1 MKGNNRISA
10 PDARRNGMSA
20 VRGLLMTALV
30 LVSVIG
36 LLSIMPTQVGALDPH
51 IATGTV
57 YEANG
62 TICDNC
68 TVDILNTRTGGTGN
82 TTSNATGVYAFN
94 LLNLLGGAGWSYGDT
109 IQITA
114 TNATNSTGVNSTQ
127 IKVGTL
133 STGIDVWI
141 GTTQAVSG
149 VNFYIV
155 DENGYPVQG
164 AYINIKDNS
173 GDIVT
178 TKITDSD
185 GKASADLSNGLYTV
199 TISKSGYDD
208 VVKVIRVHGCD
219 YAIRIGGVEV
229 VGITMGDVW
238 WWVLIILAIVGTI
251 AILGY
256 VAKKA

>member
-1 MKGNNRISA
+1 MKENNRISP
-10 PDARRNGMSA
+10 PDARRNGASA

-36 LLSIMPTQVGALDPH
+36 LLSMIPTQVAGLDPH
-51 IATGTV
+51 IVTGTV
-57 YEANG
+57 YEVNG
-62 TICDNC
+62 TLCDNC
-68 TVDILNTRTGGTGN
+68 TVTVLNVRTGESSN
-82 TTSNATGVYAFN
+82 TTSNATAVYAFN
-94 LLNLLGGAGWSYGDT
+94 LLNLPSGWSYGDT
-109 IQITA
+109 IQVTA
-114 TNATNSTGVNSTQ
+114 TNGTNATGTNSTQ
-127 IKVGTL
+127 IKIGAL
-133 STGIDVWI
+133 STGIDIWI

-155 DENGYPVQG
+155 DEDGYPVQG
-164 AYINIKDNS
+164 AYINIKDSS

-178 TKITDSD
+178 TKVTDSD
-185 GKASADLSNGLYTV
+185 GKASADLSNGLYTI

-229 VGITMGDVW
+229 VGITMGDIW

-251 AILGY
+251 AILAY
-256 VAKKA
+256 VAKKV